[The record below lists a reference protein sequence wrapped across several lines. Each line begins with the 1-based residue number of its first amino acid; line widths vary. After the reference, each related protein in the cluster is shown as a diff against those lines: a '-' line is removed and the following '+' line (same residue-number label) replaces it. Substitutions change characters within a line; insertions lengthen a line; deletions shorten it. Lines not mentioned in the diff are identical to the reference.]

1 MSLSPIALFVYK
13 RLQLTKLTVEALL
26 NNPEAADSD
35 LIVFSDAAKTD
46 TDSKPVSEVRDYL
59 KTITGFKS
67 VTINESPVNKGLANS
82 IMGGVTEVVNKY
94 GKIIVVEDDLVVSPY
109 FLKYMNSALDIYE
122 NEPDV
127 VSIHGYVYPVDG
139 ILPETFF
146 IKGADCWGWG
156 TWKRGWSIFNP
167 DSAFLYNELIKRNL
181 GNEFDLDGNARY
193 MRMLRNQI
201 NGKIDS
207 WAIRWHASAF
217 LAGKY
222 TLYPGRSLVK
232 NIGMG
237 KDATHTKSANEF
249 LVDMSAS
256 PVNLVPQKVE
266 ENLSARALFSKFYK
280 DSRPGLLNR
289 VLIKIG
295 LK

>member
-26 NNPEAADSD
+26 NNPEAAETS

-46 TDSKPVSEVRDYL
+46 SDSIPVSEVRDYL